1 MKLLKALISVIL
13 TIVVIAGGFILFVNA
28 KYGINMFDVIKS
40 LDKLSATVDVETLA
54 PNAIQESDY
63 ATTKTELNAQL
74 GDLILFD
81 SETATYSINTSLS
94 SSLTEDMKL
103 TGKNA
108 CVLLNLMLD
117 SNEEGIKAN
126 IGGQEVDLKEYDFKI
141 VQVDFTELDENFVNF
156 NVIMSVSLTKLKD
169 KMGDFPLSI
178 FKNKVPNTLYISST
192 LKVEKKTGTFN
203 YESTHV
209 SLALNNMTGKEVEN
223 LSKLINIVAK
233 IGDISTF
240 NLSIGSSFVNAL
252 IGNEENSGFA
262 YSLKSAGA
270 VDFAFEQESETV
282 YFVVK
287 H

>member
-54 PNAIQESDY
+54 TNAIQESDY

-126 IGGQEVDLKEYDFKI
+126 NGGQEVDLKEYDKTQIDRPF
-141 VQVDFTELDENFVNF
+141 D
-156 NVIMSVSLTKLKD
+156 
-169 KMGDFPLSI
+169 
-178 FKNKVPNTLYISST
+178 YIS
-192 LKVEKKTGTFN
+192 KCKEFGFN
-203 YESTHV
+203 KEYIN
-209 SLALNNMTGKEVEN
+209 SLLLDKSLFDFFFAV
-223 LSKLINIVAK
+223 
-233 IGDISTF
+233 
-240 NLSIGSSFVNAL
+240 VN
-252 IGNEENSGFA
+252 E
-262 YSLKSAGA
+262 
-270 VDFAFEQESETV
+270 
-282 YFVVK
+282 
-287 H
+287 